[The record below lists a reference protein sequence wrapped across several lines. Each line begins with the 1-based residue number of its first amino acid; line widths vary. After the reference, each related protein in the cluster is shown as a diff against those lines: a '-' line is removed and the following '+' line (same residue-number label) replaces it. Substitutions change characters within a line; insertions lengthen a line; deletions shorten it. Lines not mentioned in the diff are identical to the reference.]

1 MFSRISARVAVDAW
15 PDTDSCVAPA
25 ATCSRSPPTPP
36 SGGTIN
42 KLNGTSDLF
51 SVFQRLVD
59 EPSLRRPYPDI
70 PPYWRNLAGSHAVF
84 YRIAEDSELIVVRV
98 LHARMLPELHLTD
111 EPADQ

>member
-1 MFSRISARVAVDAW
+1 MAGYRLLRRARGDLLEI
-15 PDTDSCVAPA
+15 A
-25 ATCSRSPPTPP
+25 AYTAERWDDQQAERY
-36 SGGTIN
+36 IA
-42 KLNGTSDLF
+42 DLF

-59 EPSLRRPYPDI
+59 EPSLRRPYRDI